1 MRKVR
6 ICRNQRSVSPSR
18 HHRTG
23 FNRNVAHDI
32 PYFAPPL
39 AAPMEDSTQRL
50 SSLERDPFGVPQIS
64 LNRSTATLASS

>member
-1 MRKVR
+1 MSEPA
-6 ICRNQRSVSPSR
+6 SVSPSR
-18 HHRTG
+18 HHRNG

-39 AAPMEDSTQRL
+39 ASANERNSTSGYPALNVTPLAFL
-50 SSLERDPFGVPQIS
+50 SIS